1 MVNFKQF
8 LLEYQTKEKSLF
20 FGANKIRAGRNGK
33 VSDRSHLRKHKNMFS
48 KEYEHK
54 SSLVDSVVNKGV
66 LKIDLDDDQF
76 NALLKN
82 YNIIPEVGVKT
93 LGNSGA
99 EIEMYKDNH
108 GYLKGI
114 LRKKQDNGM

>member
-20 FGANKIRAGRNGK
+20 FGASKIRAGRNGK
-33 VSDRSHLRKHKNMFS
+33 VSDRAHLRKHKNMFR

-66 LKIDLDDDQF
+66 LKIDLDNNQL

-82 YNIIPEVGVKT
+82 YNIIFEIGVKT

-99 EIEMYKDNH
+99 EIQMYRDNH
-108 GYLKGI
+108 GYPKGI
-114 LRKKQDNGM
+114 LRKKRDDGM

>member
-20 FGANKIRAGRNGK
+20 FGASKVRAGRNGK
-33 VSDRSHLRKHKNMFS
+33 VSDRSHLRKHKNLFR

-66 LKIDLDDDQF
+66 LKIDLDEDQF

-82 YNIIPEVGVKT
+82 YNIIPEIGVKT

-99 EIEMYKDNH
+99 EIEMYKDNRGH
-108 GYLKGI
+108 LNGT